1 MLQLQRA
8 SAGSGKTYTLAKK
21 FIWYYITVSEE
32 NGPRRLRTRP
42 ELEDSLKHILAVTFT
57 NKATGEMQQRIVEKL
72 NSLANPV
79 SGKSPDYMDEFC
91 RQLGESQ
98 ERISAVCKDA
108 LAVLLNNYSDFHVST
123 IDSFFQQILRT
134 FAYETDLNDSYQ
146 IELDGKYLSRVGID
160 AVLEEINSSHASEE
174 TLFWINALMDRMAES
189 YRHWNIFQR
198 SDREGSI
205 YRLFFDAVS
214 KIENEDY
221 KMIRPELEAY
231 FNSKP
236 DMIGLYKSL
245 ASRYGDLPRK
255 PFQRLK
261 KSARALLDF
270 LGDAYSDVAM
280 VKKMKGHAG
289 KSLRHLM
296 LKKPSKSDDFVAME
310 DKNFSGPTFKRV
322 LASNPEFFC
331 RAKEMY
337 EEFRDAR
344 NEWLGALDSREYRQ
358 WRVYANNFPYLG
370 LLEVV
375 IRKRDE
381 YLRENNAVELAETN
395 SILHS
400 IIRADDTPFV
410 YERLGARLNHFLID
424 EFQDTSQ
431 LQWVNLK
438 PLLDESISHGY
449 ENLIIGDAKQS
460 IYRFRNADPSLISRC
475 VPEAFSEIAFHGDT
489 PEENTNWR
497 SDRTIVRFNNTV
509 FENLAGI
516 VTDICRRDPVYGSR
530 RQDFRALYSN
540 VVQRPHKKE
549 EAGYVEVRI
558 ANCSKEEY
566 MATRLPADIE
576 SLLDRGYRMRDIAVL
591 VQRRS
596 ESNAVIAALNAY
608 NADLPTGRK
617 PLEFVSEQS
626 LLVSS
631 SVAVSLILSALETIA
646 RGADPH
652 VREGEESRRKGVADW
667 DDVRCNFR
675 FFAMRHPELCVADQ
689 LDLFLRSG
697 TDLESLREML
707 GEMQAVALPAVIEA
721 VAATFV
727 PEELR
732 RSDAIFIAA
741 FQDMCMEYTSSY
753 PSDIA
758 SFLKW
763 WERKGGD
770 VAVSSPEDTDAIR
783 VMTIHKSK
791 GLEFPCVIIPFGNY
805 DFSDTPGNYPEWRW
819 VEPSLLE
826 GEGNFPP
833 YIPVD
838 TTADLIGT
846 DHDDVL
852 AEYFDFLKMDRL
864 NSAYVAFTR
873 PVHELYVYCCYK
885 RGKTPSPDTIGGA
898 LLSIFDDDNVF
909 LGGDDRLS
917 VSDFLME
924 ADENGEDI
932 IIKAGEPYT
941 KAPVSSETVP
951 GEIIPEYKVTR
962 TPEYLKYREEDLPEV
977 IGAEEYEDDPE
988 DSDPRSEGS
997 LLHAVMERVVTPE
1010 DIPAAVRHV
1019 AAKGL
1024 FSREQSDALEEF
1036 LKEKLSDPRVMEW
1049 FKPGWRVLNERPVL
1063 GSRGERRPDRIII
1076 SPGGEA
1082 VVIDYKFGEVA
1093 RGKKHLRQVADYV
1106 ERLKDTGRFRSVRGY
1121 LWYVRAGEVI
1131 LVSQ

>member
-21 FIWYYITVSEE
+21 FIWYYITVSED
-32 NGPRRLRTRP
+32 NGPRRLRTHP

-72 NSLANPV
+72 NALAHPT
-79 SGKSPDYMDEFC
+79 SGKTPDYMDEFC
-91 RQLGESQ
+91 RLLGENP

-160 AVLEEINSSHASEE
+160 SVLEEINSSHASEE

-221 KMIRPELEAY
+221 KMIRPKLEAY

-245 ASRYGDLPRK
+245 ALRYGDIPVKPYRK
-255 PFQRLK
+255 LR
-261 KSARALLDF
+261 KSAGALLDF
-270 LGDAYSDVAM
+270 IGEMHSDVAI
-280 VKKMKGHAG
+280 VKKMKTHAA
-289 KSLRHLM
+289 KSLRFLK
-296 LKKPSKSDDFVAME
+296 LKKPSGSDDFVSLE
-310 DKNFSGPTFKRV
+310 EKNFSGPTFKKV
-322 LASNPEFFC
+322 LASDPEFFS
-331 RAKEMY
+331 RAKAIY
-337 EEFRDAR
+337 EEFSMAKK
-344 NEWLGALDSREYRQ
+344 EWLAALDSREYRQ

-375 IRKRDE
+375 IGKRDE

-460 IYRFRNADPSLISRC
+460 IYRFRNADPSLISQH
-475 VPEAFSEIAFHGDT
+475 VPETFTEITFHGDS

-497 SDRTIVRFNNTV
+497 SDRTIVKFNNTV
-509 FENLAGI
+509 FENLSGI
-516 VTDICRRDPVYGSR
+516 VTDICRNDTVYGPY

-549 EAGYVEVRI
+549 EEGYVEIRI
-558 ANCSKEEY
+558 ANCSKEDY
-566 MATRLPADIE
+566 MAAQLPVHIE
-576 SLLDRGYRMRDIAVL
+576 SLLDRGYRMRDIAIL
-591 VQRRS
+591 VQRKT

-608 NADLPTGRK
+608 NAVLPEGRK

-631 SVAVSLILSALETIA
+631 SVAVSLIISALETIA
-646 RGADPH
+646 RGADPQ
-652 VREGEESRRKGVADW
+652 VRDGEESRRKGVADW

-689 LDLFLRSG
+689 LDLFLKSG
-697 TDLESLREML
+697 ADLESLREML

-727 PEELR
+727 PEDLR
-732 RSDAIFIAA
+732 KSDAIFIAA
-741 FQDMCMEYTSSY
+741 FQDMCMEYTASY

-805 DFSDTPGNYPEWRW
+805 DFSDKPGNYPEWRW
-819 VEPSLLE
+819 VRPTLLE
-826 GEGNFPP
+826 GEGKFPP
-833 YIPVD
+833 YLPVD

-846 DHDDVL
+846 DHEDVL

-873 PVHELYVYCCYK
+873 AVHELYVYCCYK
-885 RGKTPSPDTIGGA
+885 RGKTPSPETMGGA
-898 LLSIFDDDNVF
+898 LLSIFGDDNV
-909 LGGDDRLS
+909 LPGGDDRLS
-917 VSDFLME
+917 VADFILE
-924 ADENGEDI
+924 PDANGEDVVI
-932 IIKAGEPYT
+932 TVGKPFQ
-941 KAPVSSETVP
+941 KAPVSTDIVSGDV
-951 GEIIPEYKVTR
+951 ISEYKVTR
-962 TPEYLKYREEDLPEV
+962 TPEYLKYREESLPE
-977 IGAEEYEDDPE
+977 IFETEDFEEEQE

-997 LLHAVMERVVTPE
+997 LLHAVMERIVTTE
-1010 DIPAAVRHV
+1010 DLPSAVRHV
-1019 AAKGL
+1019 ASKGL
-1024 FSREQSDALEEF
+1024 FSREQSLALEDF
-1036 LKEKLSDPRVMEW
+1036 LKEKLSDSRVSEW
-1049 FKPGWRVLNERPVL
+1049 FSPGWRVINERPVL
-1063 GSRGERRPDRIII
+1063 GSRGERRPDRIMI
-1076 SPGGEA
+1076 STDGEA
-1082 VVIDYKFGEVA
+1082 VVVDYKFGEVA
-1093 RGKKHLRQVADYV
+1093 HGKKHLRQVADYV

-1121 LWYVRAGEVI
+1121 LWYVKAGEVI